1 MIFSTF
7 QAGQTGGHTGADTH
21 RLGTAARHSL
31 DALLTELYQPVTREW
46 LGRHLPNLEE
56 GRGLHLASGNG
67 KDSLMLAGLLHGQ
80 TALLGLEEDTV
91 LIQSARQ
98 TSDVQDHERMQFV
111 QGNLSNCNAD
121 KLFDFIYTRIW
132 SAGLSDQD
140 ALLQT
145 IRHNLVF
152 GGSLLL
158 EVVPLSGF
166 SAYPYNHA
174 FARSMELIG
183 LLEEPRSGTAVL
195 QPMLQQA
202 GFDTL
207 EMTWSM
213 PAFIPGNCNRV
224 VSLALEWCRDGILR
238 CRGSTVEE
246 LNALLLELK
255 QFEKQEDT
263 LISRTGLLQV
273 FATKR

>member
-121 KLFDFIYTRIW
+121 SYSISFTPVSGQPDCPTRTLCCKPSATTWYSAAACSWKLCHFPVLALPVQPRIRPVDGTVRI
-132 SAGLSDQD
+132 AGRTTLRYGRAAANVAAGRFRYARND
-140 ALLQT
+140 
-145 IRHNLVF
+145 LVYA
-152 GGSLLL
+152 
-158 EVVPLSGF
+158 GF
-166 SAYPYNHA
+166 HS
-174 FARSMELIG
+174 RE
-183 LLEEPRSGTAVL
+183 L
-195 QPMLQQA
+195 QPGCIACPGMVSR
-202 GFDTL
+202 
-207 EMTWSM
+207 WH
-213 PAFIPGNCNRV
+213 PALPRLDSG
-224 VSLALEWCRDGILR
+224 
-238 CRGSTVEE
+238 
-246 LNALLLELK
+246 
-255 QFEKQEDT
+255 
-263 LISRTGLLQV
+263 RTER
-273 FATKR
+273 APPRTETI